1 MRIIRL
7 TLIAIG
13 VIQIVLGAVFL
24 IPNAF
29 AHLMG
34 LPDAPT
40 WASWML
46 TMFKTVDIAAG
57 NHTFNHAYTG
67 TAADYS
73 QPRIAI
79 FGTYK

>member
-1 MRIIRL
+1 MDVESSSYSV
-7 TLIAIG
+7 G
-13 VIQIVLGAVFL
+13 VY
-24 IPNAF
+24 
-29 AHLMG
+29 
-34 LPDAPT
+34 
-40 WASWML
+40 SWML